1 MVRRP
6 VYADTMRAG
15 PFGCVAPPPAL
26 AALGTLVPVWRN
38 ELGGLTFR
46 GRLGAESI
54 FVKWAPMGVGLDLA
68 AERDRMLW
76 ALAYTPVPVVLDYQE
91 TPDGELLVTRAIE
104 AANAVSPRW
113 IADPAGA
120 VRALAIGLR
129 HWHDALP
136 VADCPFDRSP
146 GTRIEGR
153 SGVAGLAS
161 SPSVDRLVVAHGDP
175 CAPNTLLSDEGIAV
189 AHVDLQRL
197 GVADR
202 WADIAVASRNTVLN
216 YGRGWERLFLEA
228 YGVEPDPGRQQYYLE
243 LWDRT

>member
-1 MVRRP
+1 MQ
-6 VYADTMRAG
+6 AG
-15 PFGCVAPPPAL
+15 PFDWVTPPPAL
-26 AALGTLVPVWRN
+26 AALEMLVPVWRN

-46 GRLGAESI
+46 GRIGAESI
-54 FVKWAPMGVGLDLA
+54 FVKWAPVGVGLDLA

-76 ALAYTPVPVVLDYQE
+76 AIAYTPVPVVLDYQE

-104 AANAVSPRW
+104 AANAVSARW

-129 HWHDALP
+129 QWHDALP
-136 VADCPFDRSP
+136 VSDCPFDWSP
-146 GTRIEGR
+146 GTRISGR
-153 SGVAGLAS
+153 PGVAALAS

-175 CAPNTLLSDEGIAV
+175 CAPNTLLSDDGITV

-202 WADIAVASRNTVLN
+202 WADIAVAARNTALN
-216 YGRGWERLFLEA
+216 YGAGWEQLFLEA
-228 YGVEPDPGRQQYYLE
+228 YGVEPDPGRQLYYLE

>member
-1 MVRRP
+1 MQ
-6 VYADTMRAG
+6 AG
-15 PFGCVAPPPAL
+15 PFDCVTPPPAL
-26 AALGTLVPVWRN
+26 AALDMLVPVWRN

-46 GRLGAESI
+46 GRIGAESI

-76 ALAYTPVPVVLDYQE
+76 AIAYTPVPVVVDYQE
-91 TPDGELLVTRAIE
+91 IPDGELLVTRAIE
-104 AANAVSPRW
+104 AANAVSARW

-129 HWHDALP
+129 QWHDALP
-136 VADCPFDRSP
+136 VSDCPFDWSP
-146 GTRIEGR
+146 GTRIKGR
-153 SGVAGLAS
+153 PGVAALAS

-175 CAPNTLLSDEGIAV
+175 CAPNTLLSDDGITV

-202 WADIAVASRNTVLN
+202 WADIAVAARNTALN
-216 YGRGWERLFLEA
+216 YGAGWEQLFLEA
-228 YGVEPDPGRQQYYLE
+228 YGVEPDPGRQLYYLE

>member
-1 MVRRP
+1 MQ
-6 VYADTMRAG
+6 AG
-15 PFGCVAPPPAL
+15 PFDCVTPPSAL

-46 GRLGAESI
+46 GRIGAESI
-54 FVKWAPMGVGLDLA
+54 FVKWAPIGVGLDLA
-68 AERDRMLW
+68 AERERMLW
-76 ALAYTPVPVVLDYQE
+76 AIAHTPVPVVLDYQE

-104 AANAVSPRW
+104 AANAVSARW

-120 VRALAIGLR
+120 VRALAISLR
-129 HWHDALP
+129 QWHDALP
-136 VADCPFDRSP
+136 VADCPFDWSP

-153 SGVAGLAS
+153 PEMAGLGS

-175 CAPNTLLSDEGIAV
+175 CAPNTLLSDDGIAV

-202 WADIAVASRNTVLN
+202 WADIAVAARNTALN
-216 YGRGWERLFLEA
+216 YGRGWEGLFLEA
-228 YGVEPDPGRQQYYLE
+228 YGMEPDPGRQQYYLE